1 MSSGFLQGASYW
13 IAAEANSGVVAP
25 WVLPGLRMACYY
37 AADAAQMETWF
48 SSAGLGDA
56 IEDGSSWFDNFHRL
70 DGQLFTG
77 NVYEF
82 AGGRPS
88 ERRGDAVLVDRWES
102 GEETPGGGT
111 LVEAAQRYCNTLADL
126 GGVVCST
133 VWRSVRVARGGLVLP
148 LARQPHGLDGIRLA
162 RSTAIELGGGRAH
175 RGCDGDATVHGG
187 SPLPHARSVRTR
199 VQARTP

>member
-1 MSSGFLQGASYW
+1 MGPPRLCYSPARPGSEARSGFDDWQRTRHIPEIVSSGLLLGASYW
-13 IAAEANSGVVAP
+13 IAAEANSGVAAP

-88 ERRGDAVLVDRWES
+88 ERPRRRRARRPMGERGGDA
-102 GEETPGGGT
+102 
-111 LVEAAQRYCNTLADL
+111 
-126 GGVVCST
+126 
-133 VWRSVRVARGGLVLP
+133 GGLAL
-148 LARQPHGLDGIRLA
+148 
-162 RSTAIELGGGRAH
+162 RSRRPSGTA
-175 RGCDGDATVHGG
+175 
-187 SPLPHARSVRTR
+187 TR
-199 VQARTP
+199 WPT